1 MRSDPGVV
9 PRRFLTAGLL
19 LFVAASLAT
28 PIVRHLT
35 AARRE
40 TAADAAPPRPDALV
54 VYYFRGNVRCPACR
68 TLEACSRAV
77 VAERFA
83 AEVAD
88 GRIEWRAIDYQ
99 TPGNEHFLT
108 DYQLLTGGVVLVE
121 FRDGHPTHTRALPE
135 TWNMTG
141 DRSALARYLENA
153 IRRVDFSPPSHSGGL
168 KPILQEGGP

>member
-1 MRSDPGVV
+1 MNVKTA
-9 PRRFLTAGLL
+9 LTAGLL

-35 AARRE
+35 ASRHE
-40 TAADAAPPRPDALV
+40 TTVDAAPARPDALM

-68 TLEACSRAV
+68 TLETCSREV
-77 VAERFA
+77 VADRFA
-83 AEVAD
+83 AEAAD

-121 FRDGHPTHTRALPE
+121 FHDGRPTRWTAVPE

-141 DRSALARYLENA
+141 DRKALARYLEEA
-153 IRRVDFSPPSHSGGL
+153 IRRRAGFGPPSH
-168 KPILQEGGP
+168 EGGPKPAPGKEGT